1 MRCKQEVKPEKKPEA
16 KSGKPPSKKAKREE
30 ISQPK
35 PQQTRRK
42 RVRTKKAIETEQA
55 TRDLVHELDDSYST
69 LEPKSQTRRKRVRT
83 KKATETEQATRGL
96 LRELDESDNT
106 PRYHITLETPVSEHG
121 ADVMLR
127 TPSQTPLLI
136 NIRPLTAEDSTA
148 MTTPVS
154 DSGDFPPEVEFVVD
168 QYVREGE
175 NSEVEEL
182 AEAEA
187 ELAAKGLEN
196 LDNSDGKLV
205 FTAFYS
211 CLYY

>member
-136 NIRPLTAEDSTA
+136 HIRPIAVEDSTA

-154 DSGDFPPEVEFVVD
+154 DSGVDFTPEMESVVD
-168 QYVREGE
+168 QYVREGQ
-175 NSEVEEL
+175 NSDDEKL
-182 AEAEA
+182 AEE
-187 ELAAKGLEN
+187 AAKEFEN
-196 LDNSDGKLV
+196 LDNADGKLV
-205 FTAFYS
+205 STAFSYS

>member
-1 MRCKQEVKPEKKPEA
+1 MRCKQEVKPEKKLEA
-16 KSGKPPSKKAKREE
+16 KSGKPPSKKAKGEE
-30 ISQPK
+30 ISEPK
-35 PQQTRRK
+35 PQTRRK
-42 RVRTKKAIETEQA
+42 RLRT
-55 TRDLVHELDDSYST
+55 S
-69 LEPKSQTRRKRVRT
+69 

-96 LRELDESDNT
+96 VRELDESDNT
-106 PRYHITLETPVSEHG
+106 PRHHFTLETPVSEHG

-136 NIRPLTAEDSTA
+136 NIRPLTEEDSTA